1 MMLNMK
7 IPDQRGAFFMENEK
21 NHTHGYFQGF
31 VKGEEFC
38 LQILR
43 NFIEQDFFLLNLK
56 TKKNPISVPDGKH
69 MEMPPRK
76 AMKQLPM

>member
-21 NHTHGYFQGF
+21 KHTHGYFQGF

-43 NFIEQDFFLLNLK
+43 NFIEQDFFLLNH
-56 TKKNPISVPDGKH
+56 KN
-69 MEMPPRK
+69 
-76 AMKQLPM
+76 

>member
-21 NHTHGYFQGF
+21 TIRMGISKVF
-31 VKGEEFC
+31 KGEEFC

-43 NFIEQDFFLLNLK
+43 YFIEQDFFLLNH
-56 TKKNPISVPDGKH
+56 KN
-69 MEMPPRK
+69 
-76 AMKQLPM
+76 